1 MSVITS
7 WTITNSSWL
16 IFLYELMDKKKS
28 IHWRHNLVLY
38 AFFIG
43 INNVVELDSIFKYQ
57 DGTFLFFLC
66 IFALF
71 PSGYEGIHL
80 Y

>member
-1 MSVITS
+1 MNT
-7 WTITNSSWL
+7 SWL
-16 IFLYELMDKKKS
+16 IFLSELMDKKKS
-28 IHWRHNLVLY
+28 IQWRHSPVLY
-38 AFFIG
+38 VFFIG
-43 INNVVELDSIFKYQ
+43 MNNVVELDSSFKYQ
-57 DGTFLFFLC
+57 DGAFLFFLR